1 MTLDIIAYREFNM
14 DRPFAPFHSRGP
26 KPPCWDAK
34 VALGQDQ
41 QKAYIIIKKKFL
53 CLSCTSAT
61 FASQHGGFVPREWK
75 AAKGLLRQ
83 HSLHPGC
90 ILATTEKMIGKS
102 WKAEKE
108 PERKFKGYILIS
120 NRLLEQSCYLILVFK
135 ICFKSTVIFSKVT
148 QLLRNETWWLIYSI
162 EYFLIKPNSSSATV
176 KSETCS

>member
-1 MTLDIIAYREFNM
+1 MTLDIITYREFNM
-14 DRPFAPFHSRGP
+14 DRPFAAFHSRGA

-41 QKAYIIIKKKFL
+41 QKVYIILNGNCF
-53 CLSCTSAT
+53 CLSCPSAT

-75 AAKGLLRQ
+75 AAKGLLRR

-90 ILATTEKMIGKS
+90 ILATTEKMIEKS

-108 PERKFKGYILIS
+108 TEMKFKDYILIS
-120 NRLLEQSCYLILVFK
+120 NRSLEQSCYLILVFK

-148 QLLRNETWWLIYSI
+148 QLLRNKIW
-162 EYFLIKPNSSSATV
+162 
-176 KSETCS
+176 

>member
-1 MTLDIIAYREFNM
+1 MTLDIITYREFNM
-14 DRPFAPFHSRGP
+14 DRPFAAFHSRGA
-26 KPPCWDAK
+26 KPPCWDVK

-41 QKAYIIIKKKFL
+41 QQAYIILNGNFL

-90 ILATTEKMIGKS
+90 ILATTEKMIEKS

-108 PERKFKGYILIS
+108 TERKFKDYILIS
-120 NRLLEQSCYLILVFK
+120 NRSLEPSCYLILVFK

-148 QLLRNETWWLIYSI
+148 QLLRNKIW
-162 EYFLIKPNSSSATV
+162 
-176 KSETCS
+176 

>member
-1 MTLDIIAYREFNM
+1 MRNMTLDIITYREFNM
-14 DRPFAPFHSRGP
+14 DRPFTAFHSRGA

-34 VALGQDQ
+34 VALGQDK
-41 QKAYIIIKKKFL
+41 QKACIILNGNFL
-53 CLSCTSAT
+53 CLSCPSAT

-90 ILATTEKMIGKS
+90 TLATTEKMIEKS

-108 PERKFKGYILIS
+108 TERKFKDYILIS
-120 NRLLEQSCYLILVFK
+120 NRSLEPSCYLILVFK

-148 QLLRNETWWLIYSI
+148 QLLRNEIW
-162 EYFLIKPNSSSATV
+162 
-176 KSETCS
+176 